1 MLKLFNTFGR
11 KMETFRPVDPKTVT
25 IFTCGPSVYQ
35 RAHIGNMRTFLFED
49 ILVRYLQYSGF
60 TVRRGMIITDIEDK
74 AILEAEKKKTTVKKL
89 TNRNI
94 NQFLKETDALGMRR
108 PDYLPLASEHVE
120 HAVAI
125 IQELL
130 KRQVAYWHNGN
141 VYFDPFRFKGFGR
154 LFGLDMARWPKKKR
168 RFHKDTYPGVQWN
181 LGDFILW
188 HGCPGGKDGCWD
200 TVIGRGR
207 PSWNVQ
213 DASTLLQYF
222 DDTLSIYCGGV
233 DNLYRHHD
241 YNIAILE
248 SVRPYPMALYWLHG
262 NHLLVDGRKM
272 SKSKG
277 NIVYTETLRSEGYSY
292 AEIRFFLIYR
302 HYRETLDFREDDLQ
316 RAVSRLRSLRSM
328 IRRIAKRAG
337 DAAAVKS
344 ATAEKLIAEF
354 QLRMDEDL
362 NVGAAFDEVHA
373 LVASLEAPLLS
384 AGEAAAI
391 VQALKGVDTVLN
403 VLFSKK

>member
-49 ILVRYLQYSGF
+49 ILVRYLEYSGF
-60 TVRRGMIITDIEDK
+60 AVKRGMIITDIEDK
-74 AILEAEKKKTTVKKL
+74 ALREAEKEKTTVKKL
-89 TNRNI
+89 TDRNI
-94 NQFLKETDALGMRR
+94 GQFLKETDALGMKR

-130 KRQVAYWHNGN
+130 KRTVAYWHDGN
-141 VYFDPFRFKGFGR
+141 VYFDPLRFKRFGR
-154 LFGLDMARWPKKKR
+154 LFGLDMATWPKKKR

-248 SVRPYPMALYWLHG
+248 SVRPYPMARYWLHG
-262 NHLLVDGRKM
+262 NNLLVDGRKM

-277 NIVYTETLRSEGYSY
+277 NIVYTDTLRSEGYSF
-292 AEIRFFLIYR
+292 AEIRFFLIDR
-302 HYRETLDFREDDLQ
+302 HYREPFDFTAEQ
-316 RAVSRLRSLRSM
+316 MHRAASRLRSLRNM
-328 IRRIAKRAG
+328 IRLLAKRAG
-337 DAAAVKS
+337 RAAAVKS
-344 ATAEKLIAEF
+344 IVAEKLIAEF
-354 QLRMDEDL
+354 RLRMDEDL
-362 NVGAAFDEVHA
+362 NTGTAFDAVCEV
-373 LVASLEAPLLS
+373 VASIETPALS

-391 VQALKGVDTVLN
+391 VNALKRVDTVLN
-403 VLFSKK
+403 ILFSKK

>member
-11 KMETFRPVDPKTVT
+11 KIETFRPVNPEMVT

-49 ILVRYLQYSGF
+49 VLVRYLEYSGF
-60 TVRRGMIITDIEDK
+60 AVRRGMIITDIEDK
-74 AILEAEKKKTTVKKL
+74 ALREAEKEKTTVKKL
-89 TNRNI
+89 TDRNI
-94 NQFLKETDALGMRR
+94 GQFLKESDALGMKRS
-108 PDYLPLASEHVE
+108 DYLPLASEHVE
-120 HAVAI
+120 HAVTI

-130 KRQVAYWHNGN
+130 KRRVAYWHNSN
-141 VYFDPFRFKGFGR
+141 VYFDPLRFKGFGK
-154 LFGLDMARWPKKKR
+154 LFGLDMTKWPKKKR
-168 RFHKDTYPGVQWN
+168 RFHKDTYPGAQWN

-222 DDTLSIYCGGV
+222 NDTLSIYCGGV

-248 SVRPYPMALYWLHG
+248 SVRPYPMARYWLHG
-262 NHLLVDGRKM
+262 HYLHVDGRKM

-277 NIVYTETLRSEGYSY
+277 NIVYTDTLRSDGYSF
-292 AEIRFFLIYR
+292 AEIRFFLLNV
-302 HYRETLDFREDDLQ
+302 HYRETLDFRAEHIQ
-316 RAVSRLRSLRSM
+316 RAASRLQSFRSL
-328 IRRIAKRAG
+328 IRPIAKKAAG
-337 DAAAVKS
+337 AAA
-344 ATAEKLIAEF
+344 EKNSLADRLSAEF
-354 QLRMDEDL
+354 RLRMDDDL
-362 NVGAAFDEVHA
+362 NIGKAFDATYA
-373 LVASLEAPLLS
+373 LVASIETSLLS

-391 VQALKGVDTVLN
+391 VNALKGVDTVFN